1 MDWTQYLKLPHEEY
15 NCLTFID
22 KICKDQN
29 FVIKGLDIMTKYYE
43 SHKSSWGNFIKE
55 ESIDNFIKLNN
66 STLVTVKD
74 ITEFDIILF
83 SIKNVRPQ
91 HFGLYI
97 GLNKFIHHR
106 KYFKIDELDSEW
118 RDRIKYIIR
127 WKNI

>member
-1 MDWTQYLKLPHEEY
+1 MDWTQYLKLRPEEY

-29 FVIKGLDIMTKYYE
+29 FIISGLDVMSNHYE
-43 SHKSSWGNFIKE
+43 NYKSSWGSFIE
-55 ESIDNFIKLNN
+55 EDSINNFIKLNN
-66 STLVTVKD
+66 ATLIDIKE

-83 SIKNVRPQ
+83 NIRNIRPQ